1 MLTERAKPLP
11 TCVAANRGAEEAS
24 PEPRVPE
31 KGVRSIRSN
40 PRDELAPPQDEI
52 EPPGLNFHP
61 FNVAFDGI
69 DCVLC
74 PTEDDIF
81 FVFYFAL
88 FCGHAF

>member
-1 MLTERAKPLP
+1 V
-11 TCVAANRGAEEAS
+11 CVAANRGAEEAS

-31 KGVRSIRSN
+31 KEIRSIRSN

-52 EPPGLNFHP
+52 EPPGLNSHP
-61 FNVAFDGI
+61 FNVALNGI

-74 PTEDDIF
+74 PTGNVIF